1 MFTVICLML
10 SGAVVG
16 FLLRRWRMPFVSR
29 VVTALVWVLLFLL
42 GVEVGG
48 NPRVVLVWVLL
59 FLLGVEV
66 GGNPRVVGSLATLGV
81 EALVLALAGVAGC
94 AVACKIIFKDKNAR

>member
-10 SGAVVG
+10 SGVVVG

-48 NPRVVLVWVLL
+48 NPRVV
-59 FLLGVEV
+59 
-66 GGNPRVVGSLATLGV
+66 GSLGSLGV
-81 EALVLALAGVAGC
+81 EALVLAAAGAFGC
-94 AVACKIIFKDKNAR
+94 AVLCKILFRNMQK